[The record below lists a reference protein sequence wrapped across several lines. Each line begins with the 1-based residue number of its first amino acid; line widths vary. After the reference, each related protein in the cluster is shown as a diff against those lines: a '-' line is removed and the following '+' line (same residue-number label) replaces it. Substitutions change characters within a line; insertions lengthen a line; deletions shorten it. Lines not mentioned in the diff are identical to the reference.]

1 MAVKFHNGDFSL
13 SAGEGVCVALTR
25 HGHGQTDPTGHN
37 RSAEKTARVFANFE
51 DADEADAREDAAMSS
66 DERLKVLIELR
77 DRRHP
82 DAAEQRL
89 ARVCRVVALERS

>member
-1 MAVKFHNGDFSL
+1 MRWRVRSCN
-13 SAGEGVCVALTR
+13 
-25 HGHGQTDPTGHN
+25 GQTHATGYIA
-37 RSAEKTARVFANFE
+37 SVEKTARVFANFE